1 MSALDA
7 GLVPPLFVAV
17 TVNEYWVPFVNPV
30 TTQERAVKGLGTHD
44 APDGDRVTA

>member
-30 TTQERAVKGLGTHD
+30 TTQVKAVVVEHD
-44 APDGDRVTA
+44 ATDPTMERP